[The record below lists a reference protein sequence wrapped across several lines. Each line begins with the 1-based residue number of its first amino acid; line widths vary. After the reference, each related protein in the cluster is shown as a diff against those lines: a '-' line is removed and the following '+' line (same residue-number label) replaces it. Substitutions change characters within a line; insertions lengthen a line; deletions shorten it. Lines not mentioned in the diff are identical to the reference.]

1 MFVCYTLLL
10 EERKMKN
17 IFLCLLTNRW
27 DTDEFIEWLNEGGAE
42 AEHIVQR
49 LYRINNKFYIDIRYL
64 EEMADEELELSGAY
78 HGVMIDGAGLS
89 MEELEG
95 LVHLGSILAFKDP
108 EEEGEKETG
117 LPFLRLVK
125 NEDDE

>member
-1 MFVCYTLLL
+1 
-10 EERKMKN
+10 MKN

-27 DTDEFIEWLNEGGAE
+27 DTDEFIDWLIDGGAE
-42 AEHIVQR
+42 TEHIVQR
-49 LYRINNKFYIDIRYL
+49 LYKINDSFYIDVRQL
-64 EEMADEELELSGAY
+64 EEMADEELELSSAY

-95 LVHLGSILAFKDP
+95 LVALGSILAFKDK
-108 EEEGEKETG
+108 EEEEEENKFP
-117 LPFLRLVK
+117 LLRLVK